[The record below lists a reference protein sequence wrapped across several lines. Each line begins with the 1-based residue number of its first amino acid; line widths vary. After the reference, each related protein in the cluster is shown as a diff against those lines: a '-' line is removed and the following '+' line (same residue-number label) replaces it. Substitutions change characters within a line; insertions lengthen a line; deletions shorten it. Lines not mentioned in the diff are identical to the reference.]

1 MLDVSLK
8 ARGNYSSF
16 LFAFRHEAVDV
27 ACGMSARAW
36 CRTVAGFLLC
46 VDGAGCPGAAS
57 GCGNRLNSQR
67 FRVVEG
73 DGAGWPSVQM
83 VAGRRGENVLMR
95 MLSGSV
101 APAAGCFE

>member
-1 MLDVSLK
+1 M
-8 ARGNYSSF
+8 
-16 LFAFRHEAVDV
+16 

-73 DGAGWPSVQM
+73 DGAGLAVGTDGCRKM
-83 VAGRRGENVLMR
+83 RGECADAHAVRICRSSSRL
-95 MLSGSV
+95 
-101 APAAGCFE
+101 F

>member
-1 MLDVSLK
+1 M
-8 ARGNYSSF
+8 
-16 LFAFRHEAVDV
+16 
-27 ACGMSARAW
+27 ACSMSARAW

-73 DGAGWPSVQM
+73 DGAGLAVGADGCGKM
-83 VAGRRGENVLMR
+83 RGECADAHAVRICRSSSRL
-95 MLSGSV
+95 L
-101 APAAGCFE
+101 